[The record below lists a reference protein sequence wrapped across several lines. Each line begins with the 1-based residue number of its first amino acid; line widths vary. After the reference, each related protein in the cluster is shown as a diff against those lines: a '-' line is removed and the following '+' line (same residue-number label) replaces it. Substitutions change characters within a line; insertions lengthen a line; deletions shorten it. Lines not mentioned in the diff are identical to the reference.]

1 MGARFNP
8 IAPWNPPVIR
18 TGTFAASIGR
28 ARRGA
33 AAVEMA
39 FLAPILVFMAA
50 GMIDFGLGVY
60 TKMMVADAAQ
70 AGAAYA
76 QLNAKNYGQTPCLSN
91 TSPVCAWDQSI
102 QSAAT
107 RSHSTGTMFSSAVS
121 ATATVLFCCIV
132 NGAVDRD
139 NCTQPPATPPACN
152 PTAGTYVQVATSA
165 TLNTLLPYNF
175 AGQLF
180 SFTIPNPLTLQA
192 NYLVRIQ

>member
-1 MGARFNP
+1 MTIDMGVSPTSFFR
-8 IAPWNPPVIR
+8 R
-18 TGTFAASIGR
+18 LGG

-70 AGAAYA
+70 SGAAYA
-76 QLNAKNYGQTPCLSN
+76 QLNAKNYGTTPCQSN
-91 TSPVCAWDQSI
+91 TGPVCAWDQSI
-102 QSAAT
+102 QAAAT
-107 RSHSTGTMFSSAVS
+107 RSHSGATMFSSAVS
-121 ATATVLFCCIV
+121 ATASVLFCCIV
-132 NGAVDRD
+132 TGAVDRA
-139 NCTQPPATPPACN
+139 NCTEPPAAPPACA

-165 TLNTLLPYNF
+165 TLTTLLPYKF

-180 SFTIPNPLTLQA
+180 NFSIPSPMTLQA